1 MEYISNDLGA
11 SVNGTP
17 AEKFV
22 ELRATGVFFN
32 LIKCILFIL
41 IYLIIIINVI

>member
-1 MEYISNDLGA
+1 MRRLLLKDANVEYISNDLGA

-22 ELRATGVFFN
+22 ELRATGVQDFECLSKF
-32 LIKCILFIL
+32 
-41 IYLIIIINVI
+41 